1 VTRAALLVALVLA
14 AAGCRT
20 AAIRLPLAADDPRP
34 SALMRAW
41 QERVSER
48 RALRGTARLAVDGE
62 AVHVRARQI
71 LVVERP
77 SRLRVEVQGLL
88 SQTVAVLVTDG
99 PRYQLFRAADRSF
112 ESGEVHPGLL
122 WQVANLD
129 LTPEEAIDVVLG
141 APRLDAAL
149 APLRAF
155 ESGDGE
161 IGIDLGDAAGNLRER
176 RSFDSEGSLRRV
188 ERFAE
193 GGGVVWSARF
203 DGYAPVA
210 GVLLAHAIHLEAGD
224 PAIRAELALSGIEL
238 NPALPEG
245 LFVLRPA
252 ALHGHPDGEGG

>member
-1 VTRAALLVALVLA
+1 VNRAALLVALLVA
-14 AAGCRT
+14 TAGCRT
-20 AAIRLPLAADDPRP
+20 AAIRLPLPADDPRP
-34 SALMRAW
+34 TALIRAW
-41 QERVSER
+41 QERVAER

-62 AVHVRARQI
+62 QVHVRARQI

-99 PRYQLFRAADRSF
+99 PRYQLFRAEDRSF

-122 WQVANLD
+122 WQVASLD

-149 APLRAF
+149 KPLRAF
-155 ESGDGE
+155 ETGEGE

-176 RSFDSEGSLRRV
+176 RSFDAQGSLRRV

-193 GGGVVWSARF
+193 GGEVAWSARF
-203 DGYAPVA
+203 DGYAPVS
-210 GVLLAHAIHLEAGD
+210 GVPLAHAIRLEAGA
-224 PAIRAELALSGIEL
+224 PPIRAELALSGLEL

-252 ALHGHPDGEGG
+252 ATDAHPDGEGG